1 MDLPMGEDD
10 MRRHATMLAAALA
23 ALCTTGAM
31 AQDAFDACD
40 LFTQAE
46 AQKALGMAVEPE
58 PANPKAKKPKVV
70 PTCTWW
76 ASKDGK
82 PISASVTFRVAR
94 SEADARRAFDDEK
107 LAFQTKPMLMGGASA
122 FWSAKQGVV
131 QFLKGRTWVVV
142 AVGGAKPADRDA
154 DAARKVAELIEKKL

>member
-1 MDLPMGEDD
+1 
-10 MRRHATMLAAALA
+10 MRRKATMLAAALTA
-23 ALCTTGAM
+23 AWTTGAM
-31 AQDAFDACD
+31 AQDAFDACE

-46 AQKALGMAVEPE
+46 AQKALGMPVEPE
-58 PANPKAKKPKVV
+58 PVNPKAKKPKVI
-70 PTCTWW
+70 PTCTWH

-82 PISASVTFRVAR
+82 PVSASATFRFSR
-94 SEADARRAFDDEK
+94 NEADARRAFDDEK
-107 LAFQTKPMLMGGASA
+107 LAFQTKPMLLGDASA

-154 DAARKVAELIEKKL
+154 DAARKVAEAIAKKL